1 MLKTRLALIVPAA
14 VLCAGLIA
22 PRALAQPAPTWTG
35 QTTTKTVIVET
46 VDQKTRQVLLSGPQG
61 ELATVIAGP
70 EVRNLRQLK
79 AGDRLVI
86 TQRKAVAVKL
96 LPSDQPL
103 SPPSVRSAGVRAA
116 RGQLP
121 AGGSLELVT
130 STVAVTSVDEDT
142 HTVNFT
148 RADGSAGQAVVNDP
162 NLQKFAEGLKPGDH
176 VQISFLQSISIV
188 TQPMG
193 QTMSQ

>member
-14 VLCAGLIA
+14 VLCAGLAA
-22 PRALAQPAPTWTG
+22 PRALAQPTPTWTG

-61 ELATVIAGP
+61 ELATIVAGP
-70 EVRNLRQLK
+70 EVRNLAQLK

-86 TQRKAVAVKL
+86 TQKKAVAVKL
-96 LPSDQPL
+96 APTGQPL
-103 SPPSVRSAGVRAA
+103 AMPSVHSAGVRAA

-176 VQISFLQSISIV
+176 VTISFLQSISIV

-193 QTMSQ
+193 QAMSQ